1 MKKKAFL
8 IAAALAGASINANA
22 QSGELPVEPLDQ
34 PEVKA
39 TTGKSGNKANEIER
53 TKIIES
59 LQQIR
64 KDPTTVQFHSAM
76 CYDMVMPPPD
86 TTFTCP
92 YCGNTAQYSTQSFA
106 GKVAD
111 WMPSID
117 RTLALCKVKMEVDY
131 SDFCPKCR
139 KDEAQ
144 PRSLK
149 FVSYCLDCGEKF
161 GWSASGEKE
170 IEQLSLL
177 AQKFPIKEID
187 QGEKGS
193 MKIEPEKLSQYI
205 SNRFLCPKCREKH
218 GLK

>member
-1 MKKKAFL
+1 MKRKALL
-8 IAAALAGASINANA
+8 IAAALAGAAVNATA
-22 QSGELPVEPLDQ
+22 QSGDLSVEPLVE
-34 PEVKA
+34 PESKTIKA
-39 TTGKSGNKANEIER
+39 NVGKKANEIEKA
-53 TKIIES
+53 KIIES
-59 LQQIR
+59 LQEIR

-86 TTFTCP
+86 TTFACP
-92 YCGNTAQYSTQSFA
+92 YCGNTAQYPTRSFA

-111 WMPSID
+111 WMPSIE
-117 RTLALCKVKMEVDY
+117 RTLALCKVKIEADY

-139 KDEAQ
+139 KDTAQ

-161 GWSASGEKE
+161 NWSASGEKE
-170 IEQLSLL
+170 VEQLTLL
-177 AQKFPIKEID
+177 ALKFPIKEVD

-193 MKIEPEKLSQYI
+193 MKIEPEKLSRYI
-205 SNRFLCPKCREKH
+205 SDRFLCPKCREKH